1 METGPDTLHDL
12 VPVVHDL
19 VQSIVATP
27 FDTVLSGPAV
37 LLSERKARD
46 ARAQFT
52 TSLADTAR
60 AGRLAEFGRV
70 VRDRDAVRLV
80 FSKETVGRLTSGEL
94 KIPIDKATGLSR
106 AEARDSAGR
115 IREGARFESMG
126 RGRRLLRGV
135 VAAAHVV
142 SALDIQAQLERLD
155 AKLDRLIGF
164 QQADR
169 VGELRGVYLSLQKG
183 LTEPDPVTRR
193 AHLLGVSA
201 RLDDLQSRFL
211 QTARAELN
219 SIRNPND
226 ISWFQAIF
234 TLQSIAESDLRAGVG
249 RALGDFRLHHLCSV
263 LGSVVH
269 AELDEPEALATHT
282 RALAAGIESAATLF
296 AEKLG
301 YFDSEAA
308 EAALLTATSIQ
319 AVNGSL
325 GGRLD
330 LLRGE
335 LALIDGEPQ

>member
-1 METGPDTLHDL
+1 METEVPDTLHDL
-12 VPVVHDL
+12 VPVVRDL

-27 FDTVLSGPAV
+27 FDTAVSRPAV
-37 LLSERKARD
+37 LLSECKARD
-46 ARAQFT
+46 VRTAFT

-60 AGRLAEFGRV
+60 AGRLAELGRV
-70 VRDRDAVRLV
+70 VQDRDAVRLV
-80 FSKETVGRLTSGEL
+80 FSEETVRRLTSGEL
-94 KIPIDKATGLSR
+94 KIPIDKATGLPR

-155 AKLDRLIGF
+155 AKLDHLVTLL
-164 QQADR
+164 QADR

-193 AHLLGVSA
+193 TRLLGVSA

-211 QTARAELN
+211 ETARAELTA
-219 SIRNPND
+219 IRNPKD
-226 ISWFQAIF
+226 ISRFQAIF
-234 TLQSIAESDLRAGVG
+234 SLQSSAEGALRAGVG

-263 LGSVVH
+263 LGALLH
-269 AELDEPEALATHT
+269 AELDEPEALATHA
-282 RALAAGIESAATLF
+282 RALAAGIESAATLL
-296 AEKLG
+296 AEKVG

-308 EAALLTATSIQ
+308 QAALLTATSIQ
-319 AVNGSL
+319 AVRGSL
-325 GGRLD
+325 GDRLD

-335 LALIDGEPQ
+335 VALIDGVV